1 MSGSEKHYQL
11 TLKDIPESF
20 IFIHTITPTSFY
32 EDLFDSL
39 IVLNILRDRGIQTTL
54 LFTYFP
60 FLRGVG
66 KGESGEISFQTY
78 IKSML
83 SFGVQ
88 KIYVLDPHIQ
98 ASPLIPIPL
107 DKVFERFNV
116 YDLLVLPD
124 QGAKIRY
131 QNILE
136 KLSIPHL
143 TLEKKRNGDTLSVTS
158 SLSTKLKDKKCLVID
173 DMVDSGKTMEASVN
187 FCIAHGARLV
197 KTYATH
203 HLGSDYPLDYSTNSL
218 GQGANEH
225 IFDLSEVLATFLL
238 SQQ

>member
-1 MSGSEKHYQL
+1 MSGPEKHYSL
-11 TLKDIPESF
+11 PLKDIPESA
-20 IFIHTITPTSFY
+20 IFIHTITPASFY

-39 IVLNILRDRGIQTTL
+39 SVLSLLRSHNVKTTL

-66 KGESGEISFQTY
+66 KGESGEISLQTY
-78 IKSML
+78 LASLL
-83 SFGVQ
+83 SFGVE

-98 ASPLIPIPL
+98 APPLIQISL
-107 DKVFERFNV
+107 DKIFERLNG

-124 QGAKIRY
+124 QGAKMRY

-136 KLSIPHL
+136 KLSLPHI
-143 TLEKKRNGDTLSVTS
+143 TLEKKRNRNTLDVTS
-158 SLSTKLKDKKCLVID
+158 SLSTEIKDKKCLVID
-173 DMVDSGKTMEASVN
+173 DMVDSGKTMEASVD
-187 FCIAHGARLV
+187 FCIKHGARMV

-203 HLGSDYPLDYSTNSL
+203 HLGTDYPLDYSTNSL
-218 GQGANEH
+218 GQGASEH
-225 IFDLSEVLATFLL
+225 IFDLSEVLAAFLL